1 MKKAKIT
8 ISSHIDF
15 LQIVTNFVERSS
27 LVFGLGKDEA
37 LKLTLASEEIFSY
50 LCEVLPEEKEIE
62 VTCIEGVYFVSVEF
76 LFEKVRLSLKA
87 FNITASG
94 LQGLQEDI
102 KDLRDMGLLIAA
114 RSVEHLSLDE
124 TQDNKLRLKLIKDK
138 VYPEPHDICL
148 PDIKPVKI
156 YSIKKPDADE
166 IKIFS
171 TLISAY
177 YRDYPHPVAF
187 TNPGKLS
194 DMISSSIYSAVI
206 AIDKTGL
213 VVGGL
218 IWRMMN
224 EKVVEMFGPY
234 LFNQEKE
241 GHMAESLINACIE
254 NIARTEVIGIFSRF
268 VTPEFP
274 KGSFEVTGSLTW
286 YNEYNNPLDM
296 TTYYRALHEDTGTVV
311 YIPKSIVDFIE
322 KKYADLALPRE
333 VIITDYYGEDRG
345 DHSVIT
351 SEIDRLNRAVTL
363 QQMQPGKDS
372 LKNLKEHIDIFKKE
386 DINNIFFIADLGV
399 REHLIIIN
407 DLIECGFEPR
417 TIIPYGKRSDLIFFQ
432 YNR

>member
-15 LQIVTNFVERSS
+15 LQIVTNFVERTS
-27 LVFGLGKDEA
+27 LVFGLGEDEA
-37 LKLTLASEEIFSY
+37 LRLTLASEEIFSY
-50 LCEVLPEEKEIE
+50 LCEVLPEEKELE
-62 VTCIEGVYFVSVEF
+62 VTCTEGIYFVSVEF

-94 LQGLQEDI
+94 LKSLQEDI
-102 KDLRDMGLLIAA
+102 KDLQDMGLLIAA
-114 RSVEHLSLDE
+114 RSVEHLSFDE
-124 TQDNKLRLKLIKDK
+124 THDNKLRLKLIKDK
-138 VYPEPHDICL
+138 VYPEPHDISM
-148 PDIKPVKI
+148 PVIKPVKI
-156 YSIKKPDADE
+156 YSIKKPDTDE

-171 TLISAY
+171 TLISTY

-194 DMISSSIYSAVI
+194 DMILSSIYSAVI

-213 VVGGL
+213 VTGGL
-218 IWRMMN
+218 IWRRMN
-224 EKVVEMFGPY
+224 EKVVEIFGPY

-254 NIARTEVIGIFSRF
+254 SIVRTEVIGIFSRF
-268 VTPEFP
+268 ATPEFP
-274 KGSFEVTGSLTW
+274 KGFFEVTGSLTW
-286 YNEYNNPLDM
+286 YDEENNPLDM
-296 TTYYRALHEDTGTVV
+296 TTYYRALNEDTGTVV
-311 YIPKSIVDFIE
+311 YIPKSIADFIE
-322 KKYADLALPRE
+322 KKYAGLALPRE

-363 QQMQPGKDS
+363 QQIQSGKDG
-372 LKNLKEHIDIFKKE
+372 LKNLKEHIDIFQKE
-386 DINNIFFIADLGV
+386 NINNIFFVADLGV
-399 REHLIIIN
+399 REHLLIIN